1 MPLGTVIDV
10 RLGALGVAATDSA
23 DPGVSPGVLWA
34 AASDRALDSAI
45 APARWGRARVTA
57 EWKDASLLRRYLHVR
72 MLDVEPAAFASEW
85 IPTADSRIAP
95 LGTMTMS
102 TTTTCVEA

>member
-102 TTTTCVEA
+102 TTTTCIEA